1 VRIKARLSAFWFAT
15 IIGASLFAGASWLD
29 VLLSPEAG
37 GQTIQVTGTLV
48 FPVITAL
55 LLLQAAGLLT
65 SYFAPNLVGRLIA
78 GLLSLVMIFHFGSVV
93 VGFIEA
99 IEKAISSQ
107 VFEATGVLGQV
118 GQDQFVAAS
127 TDTYMWAG
135 YLVCLFLNIGV
146 LIARGLLQEK
156 RGEVKRDGIGQD
168 SPSDLWEGQN

>member
-1 VRIKARLSAFWFAT
+1 MI
-15 IIGASLFAGASWLD
+15 AGASWLD

-48 FPVITAL
+48 FPVIAAL

-65 SYFAPNLVGRLIA
+65 SYFAPSLVGRLIA
-78 GLLSLVMIFHFGSVV
+78 GSLSLVMIFHFGSVV

-156 RGEVKRDGIGQD
+156 RGEVKRDGMGQD
-168 SPSDLWEGQN
+168 SPSDLWESQN

>member
-1 VRIKARLSAFWFAT
+1 MRNEARLSAFWFAT

-55 LLLQAAGLLT
+55 LLLQAAGLFT

-78 GLLSLVMIFHFGSVV
+78 GSLSLVMIFHFGLVV
-93 VGFIEA
+93 VGFVEA
-99 IEKAISSQ
+99 IDKAISGQ
-107 VFEATGVLGQV
+107 VFEATGVLGQA
-118 GQDQFVAAS
+118 GQDQFLAAS
-127 TDTYMWAG
+127 TDTYMWVG
-135 YLVCLFLNIGV
+135 YLICLFLNISV
-146 LIARGLLQEK
+146 LISRGLLQEK

-168 SPSDLWEGQN
+168 SPSDLWESQN